1 MFGEWTPLIW
11 LVVTLLLLFL
21 TKSWINR
28 HIQGLGLLLFGDSK
42 VAMIVYFLLLLP
54 GIIVHEV
61 SHWLAATLLGVKA
74 GKISL
79 GPARKPRGQMRF
91 GSVRV
96 AKSDPLRDSLIGLA
110 PLIGGSMAILLIAD
124 LAFGIEPL
132 SRLSLSQVP
141 AEILAYAR
149 APDAWLWLYLIFA
162 ISNAMLPSESDRRP
176 WPSLLI
182 FLALIVA
189 LSYFT
194 GWVPRL
200 PEDMK
205 PLIFQGVD
213 RLSYAFGLT
222 LLVDAIFMALIYL
235 LEGIA
240 GGVAGKR
247 VEY

>member
-1 MFGEWTPLIW
+1 MFGEWTPLLW
-11 LVVTLLLLFL
+11 LIATLLPLFL

-61 SHWLAATLLGVKA
+61 SHWLVATLLGVKT

-79 GPARKPRGQMRF
+79 GPASKPRGQMRF
-91 GSVRV
+91 GSVSV
-96 AKSDPLRDSLIGLA
+96 AKADPLRDSLIGLA
-110 PLIGGSMAILLIAD
+110 PLIGGSIAILLIAG

-132 SRLSLSQVP
+132 SRLPLSQVP
-141 AEILAYAR
+141 AKILAYAR

-162 ISNAMLPSESDRRP
+162 ISNAMLPSEADRRP

-182 FLALIVA
+182 FVALVVA
-189 LSYFT
+189 LSYFI

-200 PEDMK
+200 PEGMK
-205 PLIFQGVD
+205 PLILHGVD

-222 LLVDAIFMALIYL
+222 LLVDAIFMAIIYV

-240 GGVAGKR
+240 GGIAGKR